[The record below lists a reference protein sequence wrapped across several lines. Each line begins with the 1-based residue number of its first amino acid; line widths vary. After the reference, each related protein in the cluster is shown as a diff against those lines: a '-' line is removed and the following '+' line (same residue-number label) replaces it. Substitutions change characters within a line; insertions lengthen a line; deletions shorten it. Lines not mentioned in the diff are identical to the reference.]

1 VPRSPGP
8 VVRFEPAEWRSI
20 ASRETRSAL
29 SLEIIDGEGNCQPPR
44 TSGIS
49 LLGVRVRGISGGLPP
64 AVGKPSELADRFAS
78 NLLMLDYFQTG
89 AFLGAS
95 KETTLRRVLKATSF
109 GISGLTTSRSAGR
122 TRFNH

>member
-1 VPRSPGP
+1 
-8 VVRFEPAEWRSI
+8 
-20 ASRETRSAL
+20 
-29 SLEIIDGEGNCQPPR
+29 LEIIDGDGNCQPPR

-49 LLGVRVRGISGGLPP
+49 LLGVSGGLPP
-64 AVGKPSELADRFAS
+64 AVGKPSELAHRFAS

-89 AFLGAS
+89 AFLDAS

-122 TRFNH
+122 TRFNHWPSAHRQFLAVALWSIGKSEAG